1 MAESILLRMIAEQNL
16 GDHYVVESA
25 GTGSWHVGEMPNPRT
40 IKIAEQYG
48 CTEFSPA
55 RQVADADFDRFDLI
69 LAADRGHLLEL
80 KRWTNYKPEP
90 VRLMMSFA
98 PELGIEEVPD
108 PYYGELDG
116 FERVYTMLEAACKN
130 LLQQT
135 APPAP

>member
-1 MAESILLRMIAEQNL
+1 MAESILLRMIAEQGL

-40 IKIAEQYG
+40 IKIAEKYG
-48 CTEFSPA
+48 CTEFTPA
-55 RQVADADFDRFDLI
+55 RQVADSDFDRFDLI

-80 KRWTNYKPEP
+80 KRWPNYKPEP